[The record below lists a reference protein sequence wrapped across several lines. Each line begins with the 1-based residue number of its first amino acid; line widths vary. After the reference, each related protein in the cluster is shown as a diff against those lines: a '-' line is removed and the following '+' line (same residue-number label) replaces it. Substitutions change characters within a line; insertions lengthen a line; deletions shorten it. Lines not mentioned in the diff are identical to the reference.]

1 MRRPVLFLAV
11 ARSALE
17 AVLFACPAAVL
28 HSITGGREPLPM
40 LVTLFLVFGASLI
53 LVAVLRDARAER
65 QNVVLTVGV
74 IGSAIAL
81 SMMQPTRETDGLAVL
96 TRVVGFGILAE
107 AFVWRTL
114 SVARSVTRWNDAR
127 VAAVLAALSLTL
139 GALVPGIDAEPL
151 PGIALVVVAAAALS
165 LSLARSTEELDMAG
179 RSAHG
184 TASGRT
190 AAGSAFV
197 LGTLAILAAI
207 LAPSLRAMFASGGD
221 IVGPLLSRVL
231 YVVAL
236 PFGYL
241 AALLV
246 PLFQPLANWIFGGRQ
261 VNVDPAAQ
269 AQEQVM
275 LDALEQTRPFVFGAV
290 ELMVALFAVAF
301 GIVLIDRL
309 TRERRSALPEGA
321 TLERASASGMSLGNT
336 LRGLLPRRARSRSRP
351 RDDGS
356 AAAAVRL
363 LYWRFLELAEGAGAG
378 WRAAAETPGEHQT
391 RLRLTD
397 ARWSPAVV
405 IVEAFERVR
414 YGEEDPPAE
423 LVERAR
429 GALRE
434 LVSRRD

>member
-1 MRRPVLFLAV
+1 
-11 ARSALE
+11 
-17 AVLFACPAAVL
+17 
-28 HSITGGREPLPM
+28 
-40 LVTLFLVFGASLI
+40 
-53 LVAVLRDARAER
+53 
-65 QNVVLTVGV
+65 
-74 IGSAIAL
+74 
-81 SMMQPTRETDGLAVL
+81 
-96 TRVVGFGILAE
+96 
-107 AFVWRTL
+107 
-114 SVARSVTRWNDAR
+114 
-127 VAAVLAALSLTL
+127 
-139 GALVPGIDAEPL
+139 
-151 PGIALVVVAAAALS
+151 
-165 LSLARSTEELDMAG
+165 
-179 RSAHG
+179 
-184 TASGRT
+184 
-190 AAGSAFV
+190 
-197 LGTLAILAAI
+197 
-207 LAPSLRAMFASGGD
+207 
-221 IVGPLLSRVL
+221 
-231 YVVAL
+231 
-236 PFGYL
+236 
-241 AALLV
+241 
-246 PLFQPLANWIFGGRQ
+246 
-261 VNVDPAAQ
+261 
-269 AQEQVM
+269 M

-301 GIVLIDRL
+301 GIVLVDRL
-309 TRERRSALPEGA
+309 TRELRSALPEGA